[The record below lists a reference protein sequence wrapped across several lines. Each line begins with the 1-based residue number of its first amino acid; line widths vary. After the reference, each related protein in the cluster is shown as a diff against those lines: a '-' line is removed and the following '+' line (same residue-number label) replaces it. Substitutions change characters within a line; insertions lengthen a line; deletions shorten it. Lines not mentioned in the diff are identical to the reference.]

1 MRKGSGRAGRLLG
14 RGWAVVL
21 VVGAW
26 ESFSVA
32 WGSPRLIEDDCAGPW
47 RNASPF
53 LLAFGGCRCPASVCC
68 VHGRRPV
75 RLKGLGSLCKYM

>member
-1 MRKGSGRAGRLLG
+1 MPERNPTPAASPVCGGWVGGILQVEGKWVGGLLG
-14 RGWAVVL
+14 GGWAVVL
-21 VVGAW
+21 VAGAW

-53 LLAFGGCRCPASVCC
+53 LLAFGGVQVP
-68 VHGRRPV
+68 
-75 RLKGLGSLCKYM
+75 

>member
-1 MRKGSGRAGRLLG
+1 MEGKWVGGLLG
-14 RGWAVVL
+14 GGWAVVL
-21 VVGAW
+21 VAGAW

-53 LLAFGGCRCPASVCC
+53 LLAFGGVQVPCVCVLC
-68 VHGRRPV
+68 AWPQTCEAEGIRGPV
-75 RLKGLGSLCKYM
+75 